1 MYRDC
6 FIWCLIIC
14 FIANDYNFFSFTEN
28 LTLFIS
34 FSVLNELK
42 QEMAS
47 WKAEKESQAAP
58 EKEEGASSGKGKMRW
73 VCDYANSDLIFSLFG
88 FLKS

>member
-14 FIANDYNFFSFTEN
+14 FIANDKKFCSFTKH
-28 LTLFIS
+28 LTLFIL
-34 FSVLNELK
+34 FSVLK

-47 WKAEKESQAAP
+47 RKAEKESQAAP
-58 EKEEGASSGKGKMRW
+58 EEEEGAMSGKGKKRW
-73 VCDYANSDLIFSLFG
+73 ACDYANSDFIFSLLGVFKI
-88 FLKS
+88 LN